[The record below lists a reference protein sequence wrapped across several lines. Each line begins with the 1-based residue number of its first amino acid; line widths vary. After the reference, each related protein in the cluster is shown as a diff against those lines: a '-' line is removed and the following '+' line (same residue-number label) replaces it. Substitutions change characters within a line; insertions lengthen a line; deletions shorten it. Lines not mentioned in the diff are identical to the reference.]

1 MVSNKIGSTRRLVA
15 TREQLRHRLE
25 ASRELLVS
33 LCSELGRC
41 DSQNPPGDTTG
52 MIASCRK
59 LLDGIEGI
67 TVETVISAEPKVNL
81 VARLAGEGAGPRL
94 VMNGHLDTG
103 PVVDLAQW
111 TFPPFGGV
119 IATDRIYGRGIA
131 DMKAG
136 VAAIALAMRT
146 LAEFRGHLRGEL
158 VLMLVADEGS
168 GARQVRS
175 TFWRRGPSSPAMH
188 AQRRCGS
195 PRVVR
200 IGEKGFGWLEIE
212 ARGKSAA
219 GASPHLGDNAI
230 ERLLPAL
237 DAIRTMANDAVSI
250 PDGMK
255 AAIEKARRFPRN
267 RTAPG
272 RSHAH
277 AYHGQHRNGSRR
289 RPHQ

>member
-168 GARQVRS
+168 GARHGSQYVLETRPELA
-175 TFWRRGPSSPAMH
+175 GDAMLS
-188 AQRRCGS
+188 GD
-195 PRVVR
+195 
-200 IGEKGFGWLEIE
+200 L
-212 ARGKSAA
+212 
-219 GASPHLGDNAI
+219 PHLRLCEHFGLSHSTGAWRVEHNSIIAAKLFRA
-230 ERLLPAL
+230 ERGA
-237 DAIRTMANDAVSI
+237 
-250 PDGMK
+250 K
-255 AAIEKARRFPRN
+255 
-267 RTAPG
+267 
-272 RSHAH
+272 
-277 AYHGQHRNGSRR
+277 
-289 RPHQ
+289 